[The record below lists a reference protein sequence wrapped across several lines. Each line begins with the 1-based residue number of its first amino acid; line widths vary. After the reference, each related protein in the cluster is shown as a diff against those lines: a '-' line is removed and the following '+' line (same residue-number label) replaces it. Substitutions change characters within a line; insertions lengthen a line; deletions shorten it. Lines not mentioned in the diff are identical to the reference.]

1 MTGLILP
8 RHVAAMERQR
18 REKVAAS
25 APVAPASK
33 VGGYEGKRNE
43 IETDDFIRPEDV
55 ADQVTQF
62 SQYDGIV
69 PKPVGWR
76 IALLVL
82 TIPEQSS
89 GGVIIVDEHRE
100 ARSLA
105 SPQGVVISVGPQAY
119 GDANRFP
126 NKEPWVRVGDRVLF
140 QKYGGRMFQ
149 IRTGQHIAI
158 LNDTEIGAVV
168 DSGWLETEGAAT

>member
-1 MTGLILP
+1 MTGLLLP
-8 RHVAAMERQR
+8 RHVVAMEQQR
-18 REKVAAS
+18 KAKLAAS
-25 APVAPASK
+25 APAVPANKVA
-33 VGGYEGKRNE
+33 GYEGNRNE

-55 ADQVTQF
+55 ADQVTKF
-62 SQYDGIV
+62 SRYDGIV

-76 IALLVL
+76 IAILVL

-119 GDANRFP
+119 QDASRFP

-168 DSGWLETEGAAT
+168 DSGWLETEGAAK

>member
-8 RHVAAMERQR
+8 KHVAAMERQR
-18 REKVAAS
+18 RAGIAS
-25 APVAPASK
+25 ATPNAAQK
-33 VGGYEGKRNE
+33 VGGYESKRNE

-55 ADQVTQF
+55 ADQISQF
-62 SQYDGIV
+62 AKYDGIV
-69 PKPVGWR
+69 PRPVGWR

-82 TIPEQSS
+82 TIPEQTS
-89 GGVIIVDEHRE
+89 GGVIIMDEHRD

-105 SPQGVVISVGPQAY
+105 SPQGVVISLGPQAY

-126 NKEPWVRVGDRVLF
+126 DKEPWVRVGDRVLF

-168 DSGWLETEGAAT
+168 DSGWLETNEGATT